1 MTTIVFPGQG
11 SQYNGMAMDFD
22 DNFDFSRKVFEEIED
37 SAKINIR
44 KIISENDNNILNQ
57 TNFSQISIFA
67 SSIVI
72 YKTLIDE
79 IGTEIINPKIVLGH
93 SLGEYTALVANNVL
107 SLSDATILIKI
118 RGELMNSA
126 ISPNLS
132 GMAAIIGKNAKYIN
146 NIIINNNLN
155 IQIANDN
162 SPIQVVVSGLIE
174 DIDMA
179 EKIFLSQN
187 IKRYLKLKVSAAF
200 HSNYMIE
207 AQNKLKSE
215 IDKITFSS
223 TDIPIISNY
232 DANINLDTKSIVSSL
247 SKQMANKV
255 KWTESIKTLEK
266 TEESS
271 IIEIGPGKILS
282 GLISRI
288 TQKFDIKSIDKIE
301 DLEKFKKI

>member
-1 MTTIVFPGQG
+1 
-11 SQYNGMAMDFD
+11 
-22 DNFDFSRKVFEEIED
+22 
-37 SAKINIR
+37 
-44 KIISENDNNILNQ
+44 
-57 TNFSQISIFA
+57 
-67 SSIVI
+67 
-72 YKTLIDE
+72 
-79 IGTEIINPKIVLGH
+79 
-93 SLGEYTALVANNVL
+93 
-107 SLSDATILIKI
+107 
-118 RGELMNSA
+118 MNSA

-132 GMAAIIGKNAKYIN
+132 GMAAILGKNAKYIN

-207 AQNKLKSE
+207 AQSKLKSE

-223 TDIPIISNY
+223 TGIPIISNY
-232 DANINLDTKSIVSSL
+232 DASINLDPKSIVSSL

-288 TQKFDIKSIDKIE
+288 TQKFDIKSIDKIQ
-301 DLEKFKKI
+301 DLVKFKKI